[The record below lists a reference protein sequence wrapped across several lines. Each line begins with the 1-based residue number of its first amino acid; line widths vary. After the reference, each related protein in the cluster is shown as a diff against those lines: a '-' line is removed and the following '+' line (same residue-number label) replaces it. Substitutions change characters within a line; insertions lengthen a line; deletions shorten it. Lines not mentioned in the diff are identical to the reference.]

1 MMQLRHP
8 QHVMTKIKQAAP
20 QPSSRGL
27 IALLALMNKEMINL
41 NSQPALGEEDVT
53 KPPNVLNCSN
63 I

>member
-1 MMQLRHP
+1 MMQLRRP

-20 QPSSRGL
+20 QPSSRAL

-41 NSQPALGEEDVT
+41 NSQPALGEEDVP